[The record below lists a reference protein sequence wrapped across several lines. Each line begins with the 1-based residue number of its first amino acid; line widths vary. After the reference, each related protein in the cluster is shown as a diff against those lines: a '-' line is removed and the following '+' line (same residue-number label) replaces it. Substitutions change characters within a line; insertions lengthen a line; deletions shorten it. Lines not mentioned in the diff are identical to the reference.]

1 MAAPTADPHADSIGA
16 LIARTGPYPP
26 RGNYSRKTRLKR
38 DFHGGATCFHVM
50 SRTCGGDVFFDDVE
64 KEAFRRLLLRMSAF
78 LGVELLTYCVMGNHF
93 HALIRV
99 PNLQD
104 WWQQFEGP
112 GGEEKLLRHLGTFY
126 SKAFMLRLRNNLREW
141 RRMKQETLAQRALD
155 GFKKRFCDLS
165 VFMMELKIRFTR
177 WFNKRHERKGTLW
190 MGPFKSVL
198 VEGKGD
204 PLRTMAAYID
214 LNPVRAGLV
223 KKPEHYRWCGYA
235 DALAGQ
241 RVAQEGICRVTQQ
254 KPSEWERSFG
264 EEHYG
269 ARASYRRLLYHH
281 ARLRVNQ
288 AGKVVRKGLTPA
300 EAERV
305 TIEERGK
312 LGAGSLTMHTVRHFS
327 RGLAVGSKDWL
338 EGMFQANR
346 DHFGPRRKTG
356 ARKMEATGTLH
367 ALRKL

>member
-1 MAAPTADPHADSIGA
+1 MATPHADSSDDSIGA

-26 RGNYSRKTRLKR
+26 RGNYSRSTRLKR

-64 KEAFRRLLLRMSAF
+64 KEALRRLLLRMTAF
-78 LGVELLTYCVMGNHF
+78 LGIELLTYCVMGNHF

-99 PNLQD
+99 PNQRD
-104 WWQQFEGP
+104 WAQQFEGE
-112 GGEEKLLRHLGTFY
+112 GGEETLLRHLGTFY
-126 SKAFMLRLRNNLREW
+126 SKAFMQRLRNDLRAW
-141 RRMKQETLAQRALD
+141 RSMSNEALAQRTLD

-165 VFMMELKIRFTR
+165 VFMMELKVRFTR

-198 VEGKGD
+198 VQGTDD

-214 LNPVRAGLV
+214 LNPVRAGYV
-223 KKPEHYRWCGYA
+223 KKPEDYRWCGYA

-241 RVAQEGICRVTQQ
+241 RVAQEGICSIMQQ
-254 KPSEWERSFG
+254 KPSEWARAFG
-264 EEHYG
+264 EEEHG
-269 ARASYRRLLYHH
+269 VRARYRRLLYHH
-281 ARLRVNQ
+281 ARLRVNHD
-288 AGKVVRKGLTPA
+288 GKVVRKGLTPA

-305 TIEERGK
+305 TYEERGK
-312 LGAGSLTMHTVRHFS
+312 LDADSLIMHTVRHFS

-338 EGMFQANR
+338 EGMFEANR
-346 DHFGPRRKTG
+346 AHFGPKRKTG
-356 ARKMEATGTLH
+356 ARRIDAAEALH
-367 ALRKL
+367 ALRQL